1 LGQEGIHFVADHL
14 RLWDLRRLSILDA
27 IKASLDALLNGL
39 PFDACDGLVDE
50 LKVVERSTVTKASH
64 LEGSVGRFEM
74 YPDIL
79 DTIKVRA
86 IWEVEDELDV
96 QICSCP
102 FH

>member
-1 LGQEGIHFVADHL
+1 M
-14 RLWDLRRLSILDA
+14 
-27 IKASLDALLNGL
+27 DALLNGL
-39 PFDACDGLVDE
+39 PFDAGDGLVDE
-50 LKVVERSTVTKASH
+50 LKVVERSPVTKASH

-79 DTIKVRA
+79 DTIKVRS

>member
-1 LGQEGIHFVADHL
+1 M
-14 RLWDLRRLSILDA
+14 
-27 IKASLDALLNGL
+27 DALLNGL
-39 PFDACDGLVDE
+39 PFNTGDGLVDE
-50 LKVVERSTVTKASH
+50 LKMVERSSVAKASH

-79 DTIKVRA
+79 DPVEVRA
-86 IWEVEDELDV
+86 VWEVEDELDV